1 MLWMSFASCHLHF
14 ASFLNIDSHLNGL
27 LKMLLE
33 PVELRV
39 GLVVAGLGLEQLV
52 VGIYGAIGALLVLLK
67 TLLFPPLL
75 FPLLLC
81 IVGRLGAFQRVE
93 VVGACF

>member
-1 MLWMSFASCHLHF
+1 MSFTSCHLHF

-27 LKMLLE
+27 LEMLLE

-52 VGIYGAIGALLVLLK
+52 V
-67 TLLFPPLL
+67 
-75 FPLLLC
+75 
-81 IVGRLGAFQRVE
+81 
-93 VVGACF
+93 